1 MEEVLREMGISEQIF
16 YRWKRLY
23 GGLGPSKVRRLK
35 Q

>member
-1 MEEVLREMGISEQIF
+1 MEEVLCKMGISEQAF

-23 GGLGPSKVRRLK
+23 GGLGLSKVRRLK